1 MAGEPTEKNVT
12 LLDLQRSVFTA
23 ELQTSEVLQL
33 HLTSIVRLYES
44 LGGGWIEVPDTTGTS
59 ATDDP

>member
-12 LLDLQRSVFTA
+12 LLDLQRSLCTV

-33 HLTSIVRLYES
+33 HLTSIVRLYEY

>member
-12 LLDLQRSVFTA
+12 LLDLQRSLCTV

-33 HLTSIVRLYES
+33 HLTAIVRLYES
-44 LGGGWIEVPDTTGTS
+44 LGGGWIEVARYDRYLRYR
-59 ATDDP
+59 